1 MSFPATP
8 PGPPP
13 LAGAGRGFVLGPD
26 EGEAYHW
33 LGSLTLTK
41 VRAADTGGGLDLVD
55 HRVPAGYAPPR
66 HVHRESD
73 EVFYLLDGTLEVTCG
88 QDSWHVGTGSVVFL
102 PKGVPHSFIAGSDRP
117 ARTLLLNAPAGFG
130 ELVVE
135 LGTATGGRELPGDD
149 VPMPDQERVASVSAR
164 YGIEPAAPPED
175 AG

>member
-1 MSFPATP
+1 MSFPTTP

-13 LAGAGRGFVLGPD
+13 AAGAGRGFVLGPD

-41 VRAADTGGGLDLVD
+41 VRAADSSGGLDVVD
-55 HRVPAGYAPPR
+55 HRVPAGYAPPT

-88 QDSWHVGTGSVVFL
+88 DDSWHVGPGSVVFL
-102 PKGVPHSFIAGSDRP
+102 PRGVPHGFVAGPDRP

-130 ELVVE
+130 EVIVE
-135 LGTATGGRELPGDD
+135 LGTATAGRALPGDD
-149 VPMPDQERVASVSAR
+149 VPMPDQERVAGVSAR
-164 YGIEPAAPPED
+164 YGIEPAPPPGN
-175 AG
+175 AR